1 MNKKP
6 ITIISAIVLVAIGFL
21 TAYTTK
27 TAQQSSQYE
36 WKQIT
41 VIESVVAAGIG
52 RSRMISTDS
61 DGKMQ
66 EEKLDNLFSAVGIN
80 FGNIKNNDLKITDR
94 ITAFSNEGW
103 ELFDV
108 NTGVAMYGPNNSDG
122 IYMTRYLLRRSK

>member
-1 MNKKP
+1 MKNKP
-6 ITIISAIVLVAIGFL
+6 ITLLAAIILIAVGFL
-21 TAYTTK
+21 TAYTSK
-27 TAQQSSQYE
+27 TSMQSEQYE

-41 VIESVVAAGIG
+41 VIESVVAAGMG

-94 ITAFSNEGW
+94 ITSLSNDGW

-108 NTGVAMYGPNNSDG
+108 NTGVAMYGADNSDG
-122 IYMTRYLLRRSK
+122 IFMTRYMFRRQK